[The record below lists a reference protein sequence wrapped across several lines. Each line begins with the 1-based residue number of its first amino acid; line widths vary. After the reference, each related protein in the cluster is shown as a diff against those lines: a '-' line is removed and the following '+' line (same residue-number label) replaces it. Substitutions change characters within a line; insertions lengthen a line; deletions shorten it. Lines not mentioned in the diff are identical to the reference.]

1 MAKKKNYAL
10 EQYNKTQAEIKRLT
24 DLVNIRQNYGY
35 SKDDKDSYEAAL
47 AALNRK
53 EGKGKKG
60 FDIGT
65 KIGELKAKNEALKKK
80 LGSRQILQIPSISTG
95 LGPFQS
101 PINMTGI
108 PGAKGKMVPN
118 QYYVPALDPKS
129 PTNLNKLRKELFSN
143 NGVITDEDME
153 FAKGLSY
160 EELKQEEAI
169 QKQNKVNEAT
179 SAAQDQ
185 NWSNY
190 QTSPTYDFGL
200 GDGIKAELNITG
212 NQPNNASQLAINQD
226 YSLER
231 EHYQDKVD
239 DPNSVYNQETKRG
252 NLKEGTA
259 NRKEY
264 AISKDQY
271 REFGAQLE
279 QMKKMGASQAE
290 INKRLLKIK
299 RSPITSLGMEM

>member
-1 MAKKKNYAL
+1 MSKKRNYAL
-10 EQYNKTQAEIKRLT
+10 EQYETTKAEIKRLT

-47 AALNRK
+47 KALNRK

-80 LGSRQILQIPSISTG
+80 LGSRQILQIPQMSTG
-95 LGPFQS
+95 FGSANTALMA
-101 PINMTGI
+101 NV

-118 QYYVPALDPKS
+118 QSYVPSLDPKS
-129 PTNLNKLRKELFSN
+129 PENLNKLRVGLFGT
-143 NGVITDEDME
+143 NGVISDEDME

-160 EELKQEEAI
+160 DELKQEEAI
-169 QKQNKVNEAT
+169 QKRNKVNEAA
-179 SAAQDQ
+179 SAGRDQ

-190 QTSPTYDFGL
+190 QTSPTYDLGL
-200 GDGIKAELNITG
+200 GDGVSLTATLS
-212 NQPNNASQLAINQD
+212 PNNNANQLAINKD

-239 DPNSVYNQETKRG
+239 DPDSVYNQETKRG
-252 NLKEGTA
+252 NLQEGTA
-259 NRKEY
+259 NRKDY

-279 QMKKMGASQAE
+279 QMKKMGASQQE

>member
-10 EQYNKTQAEIKRLT
+10 EQYNKTQAEIDRLT
-24 DLVNIRQNYGY
+24 KLVDIRKHYGY
-35 SKDDKDSYEAAL
+35 SADDKVSYEAAL

-101 PINMTGI
+101 PIDMKGL

-118 QYYVPALDPKS
+118 QSYVPSLDPKS
-129 PTNLNKLRKELFSN
+129 PENLNKLRRELFSN
-143 NGVITDEDME
+143 NGVISDEDLE

-160 EELKQEEAI
+160 DELKQEEAI
-169 QKQNKVNEAT
+169 QKQNKVNEAA
-179 SAAQDQ
+179 SAGRDQ

-190 QTSPTYDFGL
+190 QNSPTYDFGL
-200 GDGIKAELNITG
+200 GNGVNINITG
-212 NQPNNASQLAINQD
+212 NQPANASQLAINKD

-231 EHYQDKVD
+231 EHYQSQVE
-239 DPNSVYNQETKRG
+239 DPDSAYNQQTVKG
-252 NLKEGTA
+252 NLQEGTA
-259 NRKEY
+259 KTQ
-264 AISKDQY
+264 D
-271 REFGAQLE
+271 
-279 QMKKMGASQAE
+279 
-290 INKRLLKIK
+290 
-299 RSPITSLGMEM
+299 